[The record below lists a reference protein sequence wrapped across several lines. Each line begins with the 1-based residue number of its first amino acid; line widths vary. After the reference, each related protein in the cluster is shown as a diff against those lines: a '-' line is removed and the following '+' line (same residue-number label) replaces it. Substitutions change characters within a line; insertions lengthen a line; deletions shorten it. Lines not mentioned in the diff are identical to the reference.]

1 MYVDKRCVFFFE
13 AAIFCCRLGSW
24 RTRKKGNKSSSCFLC
39 LSRSRAR
46 KSMADDNA
54 EDVLVDYEEDE
65 EQAVLDAPEGAK
77 ASEAPKK

>member
-1 MYVDKRCVFFFE
+1 
-13 AAIFCCRLGSW
+13 
-24 RTRKKGNKSSSCFLC
+24 
-39 LSRSRAR
+39 
-46 KSMADDNA
+46 MADDNA